1 MLNRASANFAIYY
14 KTNCDDRCKSKVD
27 TTDWTIKMI
36 TWIIEQISITN
47 HVLVMYKAPNSFKI
61 PNCHLNI
68 EIWLILGRDNII
80 SNP

>member
-1 MLNRASANFAIYY
+1 MRKRIL
-14 KTNCDDRCKSKVD
+14 
-27 TTDWTIKMI
+27 
-36 TWIIEQISITN
+36 EQISITN